1 MTPSPLRS
9 VATGPPRAN
18 CSPICTLDAPEPKN
32 NTAAAKPDGERWLRY
47 GEALREAT
55 IQEMERD
62 PSVLVM
68 GQGVDDHKGFYGT
81 TLGLAER
88 FGARRV
94 FDLPLCEEGTTGIAI
109 GAAMAGMRPIH
120 THIRMDFMLLAM
132 NQIVNTAAK
141 THYMYGG
148 QVSVPMVIRAV
159 IGRGWGQGAQH
170 SQGLHSMFMH
180 VPGLR
185 VVAPVTP
192 YDAKGIL
199 ATSIRD
205 NNPVIFVEHRML
217 HFQEGH
223 VPEESYLAPFGKAR
237 VLAAGSDITIV
248 GISHSAIECM
258 RAREAL
264 LTAGIDAE
272 VIDPL
277 SLSPLDI
284 ETLAASVARTGRL
297 LVVDSAWTACGA
309 SAEIVAA
316 VGEALGG
323 EQSFRFQRIGFAPVV
338 CPTAKSLERLYY
350 PTAASIAQAAYGL
363 VTGEPDGWTPEAIS
377 APEILQFRG
386 PF

>member
-1 MTPSPLRS
+1 MTLSRSPS
-9 VATGPPRAN
+9 AAN
-18 CSPICTLDAPEPKN
+18 GLAPASCSPTSTLEADRAAPQYAPSRPE
-32 NTAAAKPDGERWLRY
+32 DQRWLRY
-47 GEALREAT
+47 GEAIREAT

-62 PSVLVM
+62 SRVLLM

-81 TLGLAER
+81 TLGLAEW
-88 FGARRV
+88 FGSRRV

-109 GAAMAGMRPIH
+109 GAAMAGLRPIH
-120 THIRMDFMLLAM
+120 THIRMDFLLLAM

-141 THYMYGG
+141 SHYMYGG

-170 SQGLHSMFMH
+170 SQGLHSLFMH

-192 YDAKGIL
+192 YDAKGLL
-199 ATSIRD
+199 AASIRD
-205 NNPVIFVEHRML
+205 NNPVIFIEHRML

-223 VPEESYLAPFGKAR
+223 VPEESYTVPFGRAR
-237 VLAAGSDITIV
+237 VLAPGRDITIV

-264 LTAGIDAE
+264 LGIGIDAE

-277 SLSPLDI
+277 SLSPLDV

-297 LVVDSAWTACGA
+297 LVVDTAWTACGA

-323 EQSFRFQRIGFAPVV
+323 EQAFRFQRLGFAPVV
-338 CPTAKSLERLYY
+338 CPTAKALERLYY
-350 PTAASIAQAAYGL
+350 PNAETIAQAAYQL
-363 VTGEPDGWTPEAIS
+363 VTGESRGWKPETIS

>member
-1 MTPSPLRS
+1 
-9 VATGPPRAN
+9 
-18 CSPICTLDAPEPKN
+18 
-32 NTAAAKPDGERWLRY
+32 
-47 GEALREAT
+47 
-55 IQEMERD
+55 MERD
-62 PSVLVM
+62 PRVLLM

-109 GAAMAGMRPIH
+109 GAALAGMRPIH
-120 THIRMDFMLLAM
+120 THIRMDFMLVAM
-132 NQIVNTAAK
+132 NQIINTAAK
-141 THYMYGG
+141 SRYMYGG

-192 YDAKGIL
+192 YDAKGML
-199 ATSIRD
+199 TTAIRD
-205 NNPVIFVEHRML
+205 DNPVIFVEHRML
-217 HFQEGH
+217 HFQEGY
-223 VPEESYLAPFGKAR
+223 VPEESYQVSFGKAR
-237 VLAAGSDITIV
+237 TLAAGRDITIV

-277 SLSPLDI
+277 SLSPLDV

-323 EQSFRFQRIGFAPVV
+323 EATFRYRRMGFAPVV

-350 PTAASIAQAAYGL
+350 PNAQTIAQTAHEL
-363 VTGEPDGWTPEAIS
+363 VTGEKDAWKPEAIS

>member
-1 MTPSPLRS
+1 
-9 VATGPPRAN
+9 V
-18 CSPICTLDAPEPKN
+18 
-32 NTAAAKPDGERWLRY
+32 
-47 GEALREAT
+47 ALREAT

-62 PSVLVM
+62 PRVLLM

-88 FGARRV
+88 FGPRRV

-109 GAAMAGMRPIH
+109 GAALAGMRPIH
-120 THIRMDFMLLAM
+120 THIRMDFMLVAM

-141 THYMYGG
+141 SRYMYGG
-148 QVSVPMVIRAV
+148 QVSVPLVIRAV

-192 YDAKGIL
+192 YDAKGMLI
-199 ATSIRD
+199 TSIRD
-205 NNPVIFVEHRML
+205 DNPVIFVEHRML
-217 HFQEGH
+217 HSQEGY
-223 VPEESYLAPFGKAR
+223 VPEESYQVPFGKAR
-237 VLAAGSDITIV
+237 TLAAGRDITIV

-258 RAREAL
+258 RARDAL
-264 LTAGIDAE
+264 ATVGIDAE

-277 SLSPLDI
+277 SLSPLDV
-284 ETLAASVARTGRL
+284 ETLASSVARTGRL
-297 LVVDSAWTACGA
+297 LVVDTAWTACGA

-323 EQSFRFQRIGFAPVV
+323 QAAFRYRRMGFAPVV
-338 CPTAKSLERLYY
+338 CPTAKSLERLFY
-350 PTAASIAQAAYGL
+350 PNAQTIAQAAYEL
-363 VTGEPDGWTPEAIS
+363 VTGDKDGWKPEAIS